1 VEKRNFKYFLL
12 KYNAMDLG
20 ENENTVPSDEQL
32 NNLLKR
38 VEKNEDDWECW
49 LSLTRCFLWKS
60 ALDESLECCN
70 MFQKKIG
77 KSFETT
83 LSLKDKKTFAHTQLH
98 IARELLKRNVNKLAN
113 QNMENYSNSHENS
126 RKLYYSASK
135 IYTNFYDEQIEL
147 EKTRPYGF
155 HAYPHR
161 KLLHVWRLS
170 YRLFE
175 NKYEE
180 ESEDTYEI
188 IDGHPIYYL
197 ILSELYIKFGLTY
210 ERLSKDIKN
219 KLL

>member
-1 VEKRNFKYFLL
+1 
-12 KYNAMDLG
+12 MDLRK
-20 ENENTVPSDEQL
+20 NENTVLLDEQL

-83 LSLKDKKTFAHTQLH
+83 LSLKDKKAFAHTQLG
-98 IARELLKRNVNKLAN
+98 IARELLKRNVNNLAN
-113 QNMENYSNSHENS
+113 QNMKNYSNSHENA

-135 IYTNFYDEQIEL
+135 IYTNFYDEQMEL
-147 EKTRPYGF
+147 VKTDRRYR
-155 HAYPHR
+155 AVPHC
-161 KLLHVWRLS
+161 KILHEWRLS

-180 ESEDTYEI
+180 ESDDTYEI